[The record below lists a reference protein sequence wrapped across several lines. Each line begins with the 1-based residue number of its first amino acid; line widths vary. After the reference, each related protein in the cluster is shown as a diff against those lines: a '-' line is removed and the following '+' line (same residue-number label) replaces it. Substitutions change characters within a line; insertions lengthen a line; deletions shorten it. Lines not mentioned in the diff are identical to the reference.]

1 MHGTK
6 NLQIQNYFALLIVQ
20 AKGLVS
26 KDYAIAVKITLGVL
40 ANSK

>member
-1 MHGTK
+1 MRGTK
-6 NLQIQNYFALLIVQ
+6 SLRNQNYFALLIVQ

-26 KDYAIAVKITLGVL
+26 KDYAIAVMITLGVL